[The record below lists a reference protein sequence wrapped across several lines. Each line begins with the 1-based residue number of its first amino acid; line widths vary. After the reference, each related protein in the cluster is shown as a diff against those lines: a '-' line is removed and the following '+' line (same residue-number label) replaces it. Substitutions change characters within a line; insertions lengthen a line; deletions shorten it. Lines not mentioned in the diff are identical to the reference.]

1 VILLLAIA
9 LALLV
14 LPSPWGVIV
23 VAIAALFEVGEMWFF
38 FRWSS
43 RRRPT
48 VGVETMVGRRAVVA
62 TPCRPRGQVR
72 IDGELWAAHCD
83 AGADAGDAVEVVGV
97 DADGLT
103 LDVAPAAR

>member
-1 VILLLAIA
+1 VILLIAIA

-23 VAIAALFEVGEMWFF
+23 VAIAALFEIGELWLF
-38 FRWSS
+38 FRWST

-48 VGVETMVGRRAVVA
+48 VGVETMIGRRAVVA

-72 IDGELWAAHCD
+72 IDGELWAAQCD
-83 AGADAGDAVEVVGV
+83 AGADAGETVEVVGV

-103 LDVAPAAR
+103 LDVAPTAR